1 MIGATSL
8 LLGCKYEE
16 IYVPE
21 ITDFVYLSDNAFTK
35 DEVKSCLVDVFRTNN
50 FSLSRPFSL
59 TFLRR
64 FSKVFSV
71 SNFLFTNSKQG
82 SPENNFFIVRAY
94 KVFNTYNQ
102 FTGGNLQNQ

>member
-1 MIGATSL
+1 MFLSLVFLLWLKENKNIARNKLQLIGATSL

-35 DEVKSCLVDVFRTNN
+35 NEVKSSLVDVFRTINY
-50 FSLSRPFSL
+50 SLSRPFSL

-64 FSKVFSV
+64 FSKVSGV
-71 SNFLFTNSKQG
+71 SNI
-82 SPENNFFIVRAY
+82 FIL
-94 KVFNTYNQ
+94 NCTWINIQ
-102 FTGGNLQNQ
+102 

>member
-35 DEVKSCLVDVFRTNN
+35 DEVKSCLVDVFRTIDY
-50 FSLSRPFSL
+50 SLSRPFSL

-64 FSKVFSV
+64 FSKVSGV
-71 SNFLFTNSKQG
+71 SILLNNIVCMI
-82 SPENNFFIVRAY
+82 EIINFFFFFDNRLVHPNILWL
-94 KVFNTYNQ
+94 NTFWNC
-102 FTGGNLQNQ
+102 L

>member
-21 ITDFVYLSDNAFTK
+21 ISDFVYLSDNAFTK
-35 DEVKSCLVDVFRTNN
+35 DEVKSCLVDVFRTINY
-50 FSLSRPFSL
+50 SLSKPFSL

-64 FSKVFSV
+64 FSKVLGV
-71 SNFLFTNSKQG
+71 SNNIFVYNIPNNYLFIFWFLGTIITTRFG
-82 SPENNFFIVRAY
+82 
-94 KVFNTYNQ
+94 
-102 FTGGNLQNQ
+102 